1 MNELGVELAVEAR
14 GERNAGYGMRGRE
27 SSARYGKARGESAT
41 HWLALMNHAKGG
53 GGLPAPRRDRLSP
66 RPSPALAPSV
76 GTGPAPPA
84 AAPCPPPALSAAG
97 TPSGPGVRP
106 EEAFPC
112 T

>member
-1 MNELGVELAVEAR
+1 MNELGVEFAVEAR
-14 GERNAGYGMRGRE
+14 GERSAGYGMRG
-27 SSARYGKARGESAT
+27 SAT
-41 HWLALMNHAKGG
+41 HWLALMNHAKVG
-53 GGLPAPRRDRLSP
+53 GGLPAPRRVRLSP

-84 AAPCPPPALSAAG
+84 SAPCPPPALSAAG